1 MASNSS
7 SISTSAKRLDGKVAV
22 ITGGASGIGATTAKL
37 FVKNG
42 AKVVILDVQ
51 DDLGRSLCNEIGSEQ
66 ISYVHCDV
74 TNETQVEN
82 AIDFAVSKHGKIDIM
97 YNNAG
102 IIGSMA
108 PGITTTDYENLKK
121 VFDINV
127 FGAFLGAKHA
137 ARVMIPAK
145 KGVILFTASVAG
157 VVAGMSPH
165 TYAASKHAV
174 IGLSNNLCV
183 ELGQYGIRVNCI
195 TPHIVDTPLLTKFVG
210 EIDKNKVD
218 EAIMKSS
225 NLKIEKL
232 EANDVANAA
241 FYLASD
247 EAKYISGL
255 NLMIDGGYSKTNPL
269 FPMYIREILSGF
281 N

>member
-1 MASNSS
+1 
-7 SISTSAKRLDGKVAV
+7 
-22 ITGGASGIGATTAKL
+22 
-37 FVKNG
+37 
-42 AKVVILDVQ
+42 
-51 DDLGRSLCNEIGSEQ
+51 
-66 ISYVHCDV
+66 
-74 TNETQVEN
+74 
-82 AIDFAVSKHGKIDIM
+82 
-97 YNNAG
+97 
-102 IIGSMA
+102 
-108 PGITTTDYENLKK
+108 
-121 VFDINV
+121 
-127 FGAFLGAKHA
+127 
-137 ARVMIPAK
+137 
-145 KGVILFTASVAG
+145 
-157 VVAGMSPH
+157 MSPH

-195 TPHIVDTPLLTKFVG
+195 TPHVVDTPLLTKFVG

-241 FYLASD
+241 VYLASD

-269 FPMYIREILSGF
+269 CPMYISEILSGF